1 MLDDSAAVAVTTG
14 QLRVADAIVPPA
26 HGWYTSQM
34 THDTPG
40 QLHTACLSHS
50 PSSPSVFSVQ
60 VDRRFGSQ
68 GLHANSVM
76 PGVIFTPLAR
86 HLDPAMVK
94 AFETPYYQKLQKNAA
109 QGAATTV
116 WAAIS
121 KECEG
126 KGGKY
131 LEDCGASK
139 PREDGKL
146 SAGYASH
153 AYDEEAAQRLWDLSL
168 KLVGMPDTTI

>member
-1 MLDDSAAVAVTTG
+1 M
-14 QLRVADAIVPPA
+14 
-26 HGWYTSQM
+26 
-34 THDTPG
+34 
-40 QLHTACLSHS
+40 
-50 PSSPSVFSVQ
+50 
-60 VDRRFGSQ
+60 DRRYGSH

-86 HLDPAMVK
+86 HLEPAMIK
-94 AFETPYYQKLQKNAA
+94 AFEAPYYQKLQKNAP

-116 WAAIS
+116 WAAVS
-121 KECEG
+121 KACEG

-131 LEDCGASK
+131 LEDCGDSK

-153 AYDEEAAQRLWDLSL
+153 AYDEEAAKKLWDVSM
-168 KLVGMPDTTI
+168 KLIGMQT